1 MSKPLGNTIDPI
13 ASCNEFGADIFRLWV
28 ASVEYQADF
37 KMSKELL
44 KQVSEAYR
52 KIRNTFRFLLGNLF
66 DFNPISDLSL
76 IHISCKR

>member
-1 MSKPLGNTIDPI
+1 MKPKSLH
-13 ASCNEFGADIFRLWV
+13 CNEFGADIFRLWV

-66 DFNPISDLSL
+66 DFNPISDG
-76 IHISCKR
+76 ISCDKMAGELIQYT